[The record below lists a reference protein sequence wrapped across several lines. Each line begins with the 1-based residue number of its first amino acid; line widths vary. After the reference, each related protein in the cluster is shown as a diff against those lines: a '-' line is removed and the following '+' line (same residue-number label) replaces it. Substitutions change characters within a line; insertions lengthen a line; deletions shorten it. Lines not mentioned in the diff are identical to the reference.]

1 MIVVVVDDIMIV
13 PKNLEVFLKKKIPR
27 MTYFLGNKWD
37 YPFLRIKPFHSTL
50 DFADNLRS
58 SILPMKTTDGK
69 RIILL
74 SFLYNHST

>member
-50 DFADNLRS
+50 R
-58 SILPMKTTDGK
+58 ILQIT
-69 RIILL
+69 
-74 SFLYNHST
+74 